1 MFKNLHT
8 ATKLFILCGLFLV
21 ALGVATY
28 QLVTEKRIA
37 IDFARK
43 ELVGVKYLGTLR
55 DAYVSALIAAP
66 GNASTGSPP
75 KSQTQ
80 VLAALASAEATAGRG
95 MHTAELAAAL
105 ASKLAELW
113 ARQEDRT
120 RFDALATARRLAVRI
135 GDDSNLTLDPDL
147 DTYYLQ
153 DVVVSKIPILIGQ
166 LSELQS
172 LLGRSGGAD
181 SRSPESRA
189 SALMVDGLLRSTM
202 DDMQRNL
209 ASAYAGNSD
218 GSLKRA
224 VDAAFTTMLS
234 GSAANL
240 DVLKARF
247 DDTHG
252 MQFASTERP
261 DVDAVRLAL
270 DTWASAQI
278 ELARLLQKRIDGLVS
293 GLNGSL
299 ALIGTLALLC
309 IVLAAMTYQHIA
321 RPLEQFERVVKKVHE
336 TRDYNL
342 RIERSGDD
350 EIGKLAAAFNDMLS
364 ELAAVRAQESSDH
377 LELGHVA
384 RFTTMGGMTAS
395 LAHEL
400 RQPLA
405 AIAINAHAGLR
416 FLDRPTPDVAEAR
429 QLLADIAGDVDR
441 TTQVIEGIRSIFKN
455 DTHNRRSLV
464 SVNDL
469 IPDVLALA
477 HGRLGSDR
485 IAVTVALDDR
495 IPHVLA
501 DRVQLQQVILNLIMN
516 GADAMAA
523 IENRPRDLAIT
534 SESRHDSDVLV
545 MVRDAGTGIGADD
558 MKRIFDPF
566 FTTKSNGMGMGLFI
580 CRSIIE
586 SHGGRLWASAGAP
599 HGSIFHVVLPGAGD
613 PSRRHVESPSVAS
626 V

>member
-1 MFKNLHT
+1 
-8 ATKLFILCGLFLV
+8 
-21 ALGVATY
+21 
-28 QLVTEKRIA
+28 
-37 IDFARK
+37 
-43 ELVGVKYLGTLR
+43 
-55 DAYVSALIAAP
+55 
-66 GNASTGSPP
+66 
-75 KSQTQ
+75 
-80 VLAALASAEATAGRG
+80 
-95 MHTAELAAAL
+95 MHTAELAAVL
-105 ASKLAELW
+105 ARGLAELW
-113 ARQEDRT
+113 ARQEDQARL
-120 RFDALATARRLAVRI
+120 DVLATARRLAVRI

-153 DVVVSKIPILIGQ
+153 DIVVSRIPVLIGQ

-172 LLGRSGGAD
+172 LLGRAGGAGAP
-181 SRSPESRA
+181 SPESRA
-189 SALMVDGLLRSTM
+189 RALTVDSLLRSTM
-202 DDMQRNL
+202 EELQRNL

-218 GSLKRA
+218 ASLRRA

-234 GSAANL
+234 ASTANL
-240 DVLKARF
+240 DTLKARF
-247 DDTHG
+247 DG
-252 MQFASTERP
+252 APGVQLASTERP
-261 DVDAVRLAL
+261 DADAVRLAI
-270 DTWASAQI
+270 DAWAAAQI
-278 ELARLLQKRIDGLVS
+278 ELARLLQQRIDGLVNR
-293 GLNGSL
+293 LNGSL

-384 RFTTMGGMTAS
+384 RFTTMGGVTAS

-405 AIAINAHAGLR
+405 AIAVNAHAGLR
-416 FLDRPTPDVAEAR
+416 FLERATPDVDEAR
-429 QLLADIAGDVDR
+429 QVLTDIAGDVDR
-441 TTQVIEGIRSIFKN
+441 TTKVIEGIRSIFKK
-455 DTHNRRSLV
+455 DTHNRSLV
-464 SVNDL
+464 SVNEL

-485 IAVTVALDDR
+485 IAVTVALDEK

-516 GADAMAA
+516 GADAMATINDRA
-523 IENRPRDLAIT
+523 RDLAIT
-534 SESRHDSDVLV
+534 SQCRPSSDVLV

-558 MKRIFDPF
+558 MNRIFDPF

-599 HGSIFHVVLPGAGD
+599 HGSIFHVVLPSAES
-613 PSRRHVESPSVAS
+613 PSRLRVESPSVAS
-626 V
+626 A